1 MRNSSGTW
9 ATLAFL
15 SLLLS
20 GCVGLPRHVQKYR
33 SEALPNPQ
41 TTSLGHLI
49 AAEQGNENLSGI
61 RLLTSGEEALADLIA
76 LADRAERTL
85 DIQYYIIHQDESAAL
100 LLHHVRL
107 AADRGVRVRVLVD
120 DLNTVG
126 EDRRFLHLSEHANV
140 EVRVFNPF
148 PGARF
153 STWTRF
159 VASATDIR
167 RINHRMHN
175 KLFVADN
182 ALAITGGRNIGDQ
195 YFTRDQYNNFI
206 DLDVVAAG
214 AIVPQLSASF
224 DAFWNSKYAY
234 PIASVA
240 SPAGAE
246 PASPPPAADAFARS
260 PDWLEGELESGK
272 VKVDLTWVPATV
284 LADRPAKIASETS
297 SDEEVTIANDLA
309 ALMRSAR
316 QELIV
321 ISPYFV
327 PGDDGVALFAKL
339 VSEGVHIRILTNSL
353 ASTDSPVVHHGYA
366 HYRVALLKL
375 GIELSEVRPKLGQ
388 KRARFHPFRQFHR
401 QPSRQGRGDRSKDR
415 IHRIDEHGRA
425 FGPHQQRTGTRDA
438 QRRHRTP
445 GHQPARRHQRGG
457 ELHAAIGGSQQSN
470 RVVQRRAGFGK
481 ALVHRPGNHPIA
493 ALRAE
498 NARAVRAGGAAVTGD
513 GRRRPPQEIRS
524 VLKYSFTLARYPS
537 LLVTVAPPASTRM
550 KSPRRVRFT
559 SLR

>member
-1 MRNSSGTW
+1 MRNSKCSVQPGCKGGTW
-9 ATLAFL
+9 PALTLLA
-15 SLLLS
+15 LLLC
-20 GCVGLPRHVQKYR
+20 GCVGLPRHVQKYH

-41 TTSLGHLI
+41 TTSLGRLL
-49 AAEQGNENLSGI
+49 AAEQGNKNLSGI

-76 LADRAERTL
+76 LDDHAERSL

-100 LLHHVRL
+100 LLHHLRL

-126 EDRRFLHLSEHANV
+126 EDRRFLHLSEHTNV

-148 PGARF
+148 PGGRF
-153 STWTRF
+153 ATWTRF

-214 AIVPQLSASF
+214 AIVPELSASF

-240 SPAGAE
+240 APVSAE
-246 PASPPPAADAFARS
+246 PASTPLPEAESAGNSSWLGPELDAGRVH
-260 PDWLEGELESGK
+260 LI
-272 VKVDLTWVPATV
+272 WVPATV
-284 LADRPAKIASETS
+284 LADRPAKIASDAS
-297 SDEEVTIANDLA
+297 SSEEVTFADDFA
-309 ALMRSAR
+309 TLMRSAT
-316 QELIV
+316 QELII

-339 VSEGVHIRILTNSL
+339 IGEGVHIRILTNSL
-353 ASTDSPVVHHGYA
+353 ASTDSPLVHNGYA
-366 HYRVALLKL
+366 RYRVALLKL

-388 KRARFHPFRQFHR
+388 KRARFHPFR
-401 QPSRQGRGDRSKDR
+401 SST
-415 IHRIDEHGRA
+415 A
-425 FGPHQQRTGTRDA
+425 S
-438 QRRHRTP
+438 
-445 GHQPARRHQRGG
+445 
-457 ELHAAIGGSQQSN
+457 LHA
-470 RVVQRRAGFGK
+470 K
-481 ALVHRPGNHPIA
+481 ALVIDQKTVFIGSMNMD
-493 ALRAE
+493 
-498 NARAVRAGGAAVTGD
+498 ARSAHINSELGLV
-513 GRRRPPQEIRS
+513 IRS
-524 VLKYSFTLARYPS
+524 ADIGRQVTS
-537 LLVTVAPPASTRM
+537 LLDDISADGSYKLQLVDHSNQIQWSSGEPGAEKTWYSDPETTRLQRFALKMLAPFAPEE
-550 KSPRRVRFT
+550 
-559 SLR
+559 LL